1 MQTTVARCVFLQRT
15 LLCMEKTTKVP
26 QNQLLDYFIVSSIY
40 SSSCFCHVL
49 VEVAVISCLPS
60 AAFGSFNLN
69 HHSWHG
75 SFEAPACTKTNK
87 PHQSCKSV
95 AFISYLQYLTKQL
108 WFFFLSEIKALFII
122 VFRASKK
129 KKKKLQ
135 FVEAFCM
142 SAAPVI
148 MGGSCVD
155 CSFLDEHSPSHTFV
169 SQWGGGSW
177 VHSGLN
183 VWLKALYSRCT
194 NR

>member
-129 KKKKLQ
+129 KKKTAIRRGFLYECGSCNHGRQLCWLQ
-135 FVEAFCM
+135 FSGWALSITYFCK
-142 SAAPVI
+142 S
-148 MGGSCVD
+148 MG
-155 CSFLDEHSPSHTFV
+155 
-169 SQWGGGSW
+169 GGGSW

-183 VWLKALYSRCT
+183 MWLKALYSRCT